1 MGISYSTSAGA
12 DLLHQ
17 CLSSAVSNN
26 HHLIAFPNDPFY
38 QLADVQ
44 RWNLAIDVIPSAVT
58 FPETTTQVAAIIKCA
73 SEAEVK
79 VQAKSGGH
87 SYGNYGTLSSRQV
100 FLNVAN

>member
-1 MGISYSTSAGA
+1 MGIAYSTSTGA
-12 DLLHQ
+12 DLLHH
-17 CLSSAVSNN
+17 CLTLAVSNN

-44 RWNLAIDVIPSAVT
+44 RWNLAIDVIPKAVT

-79 VQAKSGGH
+79 VQAKGGGH
-87 SYGNYGTLSSRQV
+87 SYGNYGAPSFRQV
-100 FLNVAN
+100 FLNAAD